1 MSAMGFR
8 FRRTIPLGRLFR
20 INVSKTGVSV
30 SAGRPGATVNVG
42 KDGTHVTVGAPGT
55 GMSWREKVTSR
66 GCAPV
71 LLVTLLVIAFASL

>member
-1 MSAMGFR
+1 MAVMGFR

-30 SAGRPGATVNVG
+30 SAGRSGATVNVG
-42 KDGTHVTVGAPGT
+42 KDGAHVTVGAPGT

-66 GCAPV
+66 GCAPLLAAV
-71 LLVTLLVIAFASL
+71 LAALAFALL

>member
-1 MSAMGFR
+1 
-8 FRRTIPLGRLFR
+8 
-20 INVSKTGVSV
+20 
-30 SAGRPGATVNVG
+30 VNVG